1 MQNLFRSAIAQ
12 PIFQFF
18 IIAAVLYTAIYMSG
32 KLSGD
37 EYNVNISDKVTN
49 DLYSRYKSE
58 YGLAPDEVTFRA
70 YLDDWMQEEILF
82 REAKAMGL
90 DIGDD
95 MIRERLVR
103 KFKDVLLGEISTGG
117 WDEEDLQNWFNE
129 NSSLFDVPPLF
140 DIEEIA
146 LNKSTYQAQ
155 FESIVSN
162 EYKAVDLKT
171 RKFYG
176 RSPANINQLFG
187 KDAINTLENHD
198 EGGWVLIKNAES
210 LHAVRITKI
219 VASQKS
225 NFEDVR
231 VRASQ
236 IYQDQLMREQLN
248 VRLSDIA
255 AKYEISFPEQLIPT
269 QRD

>member
-117 WDEEDLQNWFNE
+117 WDVEDLQNWFNE

-236 IYQDQLMREQLN
+236 IYRDQLMREQLN